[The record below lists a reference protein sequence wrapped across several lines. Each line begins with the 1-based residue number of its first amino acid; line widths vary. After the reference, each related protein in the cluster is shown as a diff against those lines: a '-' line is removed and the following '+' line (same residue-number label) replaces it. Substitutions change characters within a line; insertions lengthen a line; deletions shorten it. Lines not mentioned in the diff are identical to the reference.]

1 MLESNLPLQRLSI
14 SSIHEHGFLSKIDEN
29 IVTGLMDS
37 IAVDGLNNPIAIWY
51 QNHAEG
57 VIPFLVAGRHRLTAV
72 KNLGFTEIDCIV
84 LHSEMQAMRWQI
96 SEDIFRRNQS
106 VLERSLSIAQWL
118 ALRRMPAQV
127 EPHQI
132 RSPGQQPGGQNE
144 LSRATGI
151 SRSEIQR
158 ACRIAKLNRDA
169 VEVAFEEQLQNNQSL
184 LEKVSGLPAE
194 EQILALRAHRSSLK
208 KSVNNAKNSSNK
220 MTDDRS
226 NLQSAALQMHRP
238 AVASRSED
246 WLAAADEAEQKAL
259 WLEDLIERYRQGRET
274 WQKEFLDIA
283 LQSGKTATVTVL
295 ADNPSRDESGPCIQE

>member
-51 QNHAEG
+51 QDHGEG
-57 VIPFLVAGRHRLTAV
+57 VIPILVAGRHRLAAA

-84 LHSEMQAMRWQI
+84 LHSELQAMRWQI

-127 EPHQI
+127 EPHKT
-132 RSPGQQPGGQNE
+132 RSAGQQAGGQNE
-144 LSRATGI
+144 LSRETGI

-158 ACRIAKLNRDA
+158 SCRIAKLSRDA
-169 VEVAFEEQLQNNQSL
+169 VAVAFEERLHTNQSL
-184 LEKVSGLPAE
+184 LEKVACLHSE
-194 EQILALRAHRSSLK
+194 EQISALRGHKSSLQ
-208 KSVNNAKNSSNK
+208 KSAKNGKNSSHK

-246 WLAAADEAEQKAL
+246 WQAADEGEQKAI
-259 WLEDLIERYRQGRET
+259 WLEDLIERYNRGRET

-283 LQSGKTATVTVL
+283 LQTPLAAIVTVL
-295 ADNPSRDESGPCIQE
+295 TEDSSRDDNGPCIQE